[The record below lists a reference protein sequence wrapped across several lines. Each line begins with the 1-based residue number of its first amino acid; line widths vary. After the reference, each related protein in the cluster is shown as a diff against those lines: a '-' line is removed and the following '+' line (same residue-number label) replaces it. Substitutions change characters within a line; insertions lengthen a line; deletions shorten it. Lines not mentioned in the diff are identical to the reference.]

1 MHAGPAYWL
10 AAAAAISL
18 VVTLTIL
25 SAVERARQIE
35 PARIVIDPPAVIK
48 VEPAQ

>member
-1 MHAGPAYWL
+1 MQAGPIYYL

-25 SAVERARQIE
+25 SAVERARLAE
-35 PARIVIDPPAVIK
+35 PPAVI
-48 VEPAQ
+48 ELRQSQ